1 MAVTHLINST
11 TIRAT
16 PSLLTVKH
24 GPLPFF
30 GSRSLDPARID
41 QLSSQKH
48 VSRDESSSQT
58 TYELVAHM
66 IGGETIKLATGL
78 PKPNHAAYLEQ
89 QLEAAMA
96 IDDRPVTGEIG
107 S

>member
-1 MAVTHLINST
+1 
-11 TIRAT
+11 
-16 PSLLTVKH
+16 
-24 GPLPFF
+24 
-30 GSRSLDPARID
+30 
-41 QLSSQKH
+41 
-48 VSRDESSSQT
+48 
-58 TYELVAHM
+58 M